1 MVKKLSLLIAFVIL
15 FPINSFAVDGKG
27 KLQLSEQVVN
37 SFIQYIKGDTTK
49 GKSVTR

>member
-27 KLQLSEQVVN
+27 NLQLSEQTVE
-37 SFIQYIKGDTTK
+37 
-49 GKSVTR
+49 